1 MPGTFAIAASVTIA
15 DESLMTG
22 RGAVPVDNDDVR
34 LLLIEDEPMTARMLA
49 KGLREHAYAVDVASS
64 ARQALALTVEVDYEL
79 VVLDLG
85 LPDVDGLSL
94 CRRLR
99 ENGTTAAILI
109 LTARGGVPS
118 RIAGLDSGADD
129 YLSKPFDFGE
139 LLARLRALSR
149 RVTRPPEPERLV
161 IGSLVI
167 DTKTHEVRCHGID
180 VPLTTR
186 EYALLEFLARRSGRV
201 VTRADI
207 ADHVWDNSY
216 DPLSNVIDVYIR
228 RLRTKLAPSGCED
241 AIRTRRGEGYQ
252 LCVQGAADEH

>member
-1 MPGTFAIAASVTIA
+1 M
-15 DESLMTG
+15 
-22 RGAVPVDNDDVR
+22 R
-34 LLLIEDEPMTARMLA
+34 LLLIEDEPMTAQMLA
-49 KGLREHAYAVDVASS
+49 KGLREHAYAVDVAGT
-64 ARQALALTVEVDYEL
+64 ARQALELVVETDYEL
-79 VVLDLG
+79 IVLDLG
-85 LPDVDGLSL
+85 LPDGDGMAL

-109 LTARGGVPS
+109 LTARSGVPS

-129 YLSKPFDFGE
+129 YLTKPFDFGE
-139 LLARLRALSR
+139 LLARLRALAR
-149 RVTRPPEPERLV
+149 RATRPPEPARLV
-161 IGSLVI
+161 IGDLVV
-167 DTKTHEVRCHGID
+167 DTTARQAFCRGTY

-186 EYALLEFLARRSGRV
+186 EYALLEFLARRQGRV

-207 ADHVWDNSY
+207 AEYVWDNSY

-252 LCVQGAADEH
+252 LASEGRNDDH